1 MSKKTFYIPTST
13 LNFNN
18 ILSSESIS
26 PKAFYEERDFGY
38 KCWELIPEN
47 NHKNAI
53 TLYDKECVFSRQE
66 SDREDHPLLVE
77 VQLSE
82 EDKNLEQI
90 EEGVFLYKR
99 TIYIDP
105 FTTKFIFFTE
115 EDRKIT
121 LSMSKSSSGTKTVE
135 LYKSNCVVHSSF
147 SETYKQIEY
156 TKEET
161 ELNVDVERDIRIN
174 KIKGALYGYYIG
186 ALLSTDK
193 DSVQKLN
200 ILMEIRDIFA
210 SIRSDENKCPTHG
223 QQIELDD
230 LFNAFYEKITQPYES
245 KFKSLVERG
254 LKDIMINNK
263 YIELGNLF
271 KEIRP
276 KMLDKNQLLYE
287 LGLDDKRK
295 EKDEG
300 NSAMVQIE
308 EEIKK
313 QKRHIWNNKK
323 NLRPDDSEII
333 FIDGKLDKISVIED
347 DKEKTLFKS
356 MANEILM
363 NKEYNGDIN
372 IFKKTLADE
381 ITRKA
386 KKICGQEWENSL
398 LRKFLN
404 ELRHMIAGE
413 SIEFEW
419 SNNMTS
425 SLAAV
430 LLKGDDWQKLLR
442 FMQSKEMTDYKLAF
456 AIYGELNGF
465 ANLTRDFTDILLNQK
480 QNVEEVYR
488 EFYRQLFNRYLPKD
502 KNIKLDNRIE
512 EQVIKEKR
520 QVPECLKPLF
530 ENDSFEKIKHKGFD
544 DYYIGETLKIYNE
557 YPHVDDELL
566 KRLKKVE
573 KPKKTKG
580 DWNGCC
586 RELKKSLSKKNKT
599 SKKENNQ
606 PELFGQQ
613 QHIVYDIDNVNRLI
627 DEVLTKN
634 TYKDYIKKV
643 KKDYDW
649 LLNEYSKLEE
659 EGQRSSYPYYYK
671 DKYNNEVIIEKLFN
685 LRKDRTEYPEQI
697 RDLLKTE
704 LIKIYCKHD

>member
-1 MSKKTFYIPTST
+1 MNGKIFYIPTST

-26 PKAFYEERDFGY
+26 PKAFYEERGFGY
-38 KCWELIPEN
+38 KRWELIPKN
-47 NHKNAI
+47 NYKNAI
-53 TLYDKECVFSRQE
+53 TLYDKECFFCRQK
-66 SDREDHPLLVE
+66 SDIEDHPLLIE
-77 VQLSE
+77 VQLPKD
-82 EDKNLEQI
+82 DKNLESI
-90 EEGVFLYKR
+90 GEGVFLYKQ
-99 TIYIDP
+99 TIYLDP
-105 FTTKFIFFTE
+105 FTTKFIFFSE

-121 LSMSKSSSGTKTVE
+121 LSMSESSSETKTVE
-135 LYKSNCVVHSSF
+135 LYKSNCEVHSSS
-147 SETYKQIEY
+147 SEIYKQIEY

-161 ELNVDVERDIRIN
+161 ELNIDNVRRDIRIN

-200 ILMEIRDIFA
+200 ILMKIRDIFA

-245 KFKSLVERG
+245 KFKSLVERS
-254 LKDIMINNK
+254 LKDIVINNK
-263 YIELGNLF
+263 DIELGNLF
-271 KEIRP
+271 KEIRL
-276 KMLDKNQLLYE
+276 KMLNKNQLLYE
-287 LGLDDKRK
+287 LRLDNKQK

-313 QKRHIWNNKK
+313 QKRYIWDNRKY
-323 NLRPDDSEII
+323 LHPDDSEII

-386 KKICGQEWENSL
+386 KEICVQEWENSL
-398 LRKFLN
+398 LRDHLN
-404 ELRHMIAGE
+404 KLRHMIADEDVG
-413 SIEFEW
+413 FNW
-419 SNNMTS
+419 SNNLTS

-480 QNVEEVYR
+480 QYVEEVYR
-488 EFYRQLFNRYLPKD
+488 EFYGQLFNRYLPKD

-512 EQVIKEKR
+512 EQVIKEER
-520 QVPECLKPLF
+520 QVLECLKPLF
-530 ENDSFEKIKHKGFD
+530 ENDSFEKIKHKGFG
-544 DYYIGETLKIYNE
+544 DYYIGETLKIYKK

-573 KPKKTKG
+573 KPKKTNG

-643 KKDYDW
+643 KQDYDW

-659 EGQRSSYPYYYK
+659 GQRSYSYYYK

-685 LRKDRTEYPEQI
+685 LRKDKTEYPEQI